1 MKDDIEIVSAL
12 IAIVIALFSFVQF
25 VFKPYFRRKNEFVRI
40 NLIVNDN
47 FKLWKEL
54 NNNFRGGA
62 IIKNDDFNIVNK
74 YRKKYTTK
82 SDDIKAFL
90 LLNAI
95 QNGVSGLWG
104 KWLNI
109 NTTNDEILQYL
120 FSLLDES
127 AGVRLA
133 WRSALILEKLYEKH
147 PISLSNLFPKTD
159 NKKTND
165 ALNLISQKSV
175 INHITKISQKGSPLD
190 LNQKANM
197 VLNEYRIFEKDIEK
211 FVQNQQVVL

>member
-147 PISLSNLFPKTD
+147 PISLSYLFPKTD